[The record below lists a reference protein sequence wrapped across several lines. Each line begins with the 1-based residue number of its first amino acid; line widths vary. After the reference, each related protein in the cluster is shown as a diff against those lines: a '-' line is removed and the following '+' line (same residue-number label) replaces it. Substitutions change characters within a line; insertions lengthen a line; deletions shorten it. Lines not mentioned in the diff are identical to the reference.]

1 MSRVIADLRE
11 LTHQVEQISDEIAK
25 KYNLEHLAGPQ
36 GHALVFLSKH
46 QDQEIFVKDIEKEL
60 QISKSVTSNLVKR
73 MVKNGFIK
81 VLPSQVDKRYKQ
93 VILAKAGREKL
104 PLLQEC
110 RKDIEHY
117 FFKEITREEL
127 LTVKKVIQQL
137 KQNMLTYKG
146 ENDA

>member
-25 KYNLEHLAGPQ
+25 KYDLEHLAGLQ
-36 GHALVFLSKH
+36 GHVLVFLSKH

>member
-25 KYNLEHLAGPQ
+25 KYDLEHLAGPQ
-36 GHALVFLSKH
+36 GHVLVFLSKH

-93 VILAKAGREKL
+93 VILAKARREKL

>member
-25 KYNLEHLAGPQ
+25 KYDLEHLAGPQ
-36 GHALVFLSKH
+36 GHVLVFLSKH

-93 VILAKAGREKL
+93 L